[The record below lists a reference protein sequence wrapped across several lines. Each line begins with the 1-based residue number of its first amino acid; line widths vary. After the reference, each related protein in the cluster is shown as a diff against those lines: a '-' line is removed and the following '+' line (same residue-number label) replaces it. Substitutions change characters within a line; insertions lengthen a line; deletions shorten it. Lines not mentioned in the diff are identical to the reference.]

1 MEIGPVAGIRVT
13 PVPRVAPVVE
23 GPSAVFDIERL
34 ASSADDAWTG
44 DGRKAAGGQD
54 DEDDELNIDND
65 PEPDRDLLQSQQAT
79 RVNFFA

>member
-1 MEIGPVAGIRVT
+1 MEIGPVAGIRVM
-13 PVPRVAPVVE
+13 PVGRVAPVAE

-34 ASSADDAWTG
+34 APPADDAWTS

-65 PEPDRDLLQSQQAT
+65 PESDRDPLQSQPAT